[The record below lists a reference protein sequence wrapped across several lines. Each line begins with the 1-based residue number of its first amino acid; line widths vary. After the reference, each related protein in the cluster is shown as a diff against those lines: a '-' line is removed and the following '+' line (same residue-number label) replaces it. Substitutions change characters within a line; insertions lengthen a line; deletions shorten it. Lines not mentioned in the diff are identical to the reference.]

1 MLALCTQEP
10 VRKVALCHRAP
21 LLYNDEIIAQHA
33 LEASLCGG
41 GGVVIVDPLFLLIF
55 FIAHASIHD
64 LELSTAVLLAL

>member
-21 LLYNDEIIAQHA
+21 LLHNDEIIAQHA

-41 GGVVIVDPLFLLIF
+41 GGNSGPLFHLIF